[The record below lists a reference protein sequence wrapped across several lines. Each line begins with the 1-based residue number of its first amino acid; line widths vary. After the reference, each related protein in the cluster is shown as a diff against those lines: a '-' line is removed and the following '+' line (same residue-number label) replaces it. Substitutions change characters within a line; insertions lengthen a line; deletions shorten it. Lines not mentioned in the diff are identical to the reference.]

1 MNGCGSEES
10 RLKRVPKVQGAI
22 LFALISQAK
31 GQSFMQITAFGP
43 LFVCNLEPNHGNMVW
58 LFLSEK
64 RKGLFIN
71 GRICAV
77 S

>member
-31 GQSFMQITAFGP
+31 GQSFKQITAFEP
-43 LFVCNLEPNHGNMVW
+43 LFVWNLELNHGNMV
-58 LFLSEK
+58 
-64 RKGLFIN
+64 
-71 GRICAV
+71 
-77 S
+77 